1 MTERN
6 RERWLAEPE
15 WLARHLDD
23 PGVRVVDVRGAVKT
37 TTDEEGTQKAV
48 YTGLRDA
55 YLACHLPGA
64 VFVDWTTDL
73 VDPDDP
79 VPAQAA
85 PPDRIAELLGGLGIG
100 DRTTVVA
107 YDSHPASQFATRLW
121 WLLRY
126 YGHDQAM
133 VLNGGL
139 GGWSAEGRPLST
151 EVKSYPRAVF
161 TPRIQSEWRA
171 TAEQVLAMLGQP
183 GITLADAREDA
194 QYSNAVRRGARGGH
208 IPGAIS
214 VPRELCMEA
223 NGTFKADHELRASLE
238 GAGLRPERQVVAY
251 CNGGVAATTLLFS
264 LSLLGYSALTNYD
277 GSWNEWGNRL
287 DLPVED

>member
-1 MTERN
+1 MAGSN
-6 RERWLAEPE
+6 REQWLAEPE

-23 PGVRVVDVRGAVKT
+23 PQVRVVDVRGAVKT
-37 TTDEEGTQKAV
+37 STAEDGTQKAV
-48 YTGLRDA
+48 YTGLRDE
-55 YLACHLPGA
+55 YLAGHLPGA

-73 VDPDDP
+73 VDPNDP

-85 PPDRIAELLGGLGIG
+85 PPERIAELLGSLGIG
-100 DRTTVVA
+100 DGTTVVA

-126 YGHDQAM
+126 YGHDRAM

-139 GGWSAEGRPLST
+139 GRWSGEGRHLST
-151 EVKSYPRAVF
+151 GVKSYLRTIF
-161 TPRIQSEWRA
+161 TPRIQPQWRT
-171 TAEQVLAMLGQP
+171 TAEQVLAMLGRP
-183 GITLADAREDA
+183 DVTLADAREEA

-223 NGTFKADHELRASLE
+223 DGSFKPDHELRAALE
-238 GAGLRPERQVVAY
+238 GAGLRPEQRVVAY

-264 LSLLGYSALTNYD
+264 LSLLGYPALANYD
-277 GSWNEWGNRL
+277 GSWNEWGNRP